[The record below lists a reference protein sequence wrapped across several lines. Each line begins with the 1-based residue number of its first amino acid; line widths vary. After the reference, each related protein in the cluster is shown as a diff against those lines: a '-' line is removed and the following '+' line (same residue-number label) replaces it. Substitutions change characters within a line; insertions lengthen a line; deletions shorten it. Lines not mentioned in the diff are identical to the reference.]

1 LADVLA
7 EAERVATA
15 AEEARIALRLL
26 GGAGICL
33 HSESARRPPL
43 RRRYGDLDFV
53 APSRQRAQVDRL
65 FAGLG
70 YLADSRFNTLNG
82 DRRLLYLDPG
92 NARQVDVF
100 LDVMRMCHL
109 IDLRRRLE
117 LRGPALAP
125 ADLLLTKLQIY
136 EINQKDVVDVVA
148 LLLDHET
155 AAHDEDVINTRYL
168 GRLAAED
175 WGLYRTV
182 QLNVGRLREAIPGLP
197 VDTALAGR
205 RLDEVWAG
213 MEEAPKPLRWRL
225 RARVGDRLS
234 WYELPEEVRQ
244 PYET

>member
-1 LADVLA
+1 MAA
-7 EAERVATA
+7 A

-33 HSESARRPPL
+33 HSESARQPPL

-53 APSRQRAQVDRL
+53 APSRQRGQVDRL
-65 FAGLG
+65 FAALG
-70 YLADSRFNTLNG
+70 YQADSRFNTLNG
-82 DRRLLYLDPG
+82 DRRLLYLDLA

-109 IDLRRRLE
+109 IDLRGRLE

-148 LLLDHET
+148 LLLDHPT

-182 QLNVGRLREAIPGLP
+182 QLNVGRLRDAIPGLP
-197 VDTALAGR
+197 VDTALATR

-213 MEEAPKPLRWRL
+213 IQDAPKSLRWRL
-225 RARVGDRLS
+225 RASVGDRLP